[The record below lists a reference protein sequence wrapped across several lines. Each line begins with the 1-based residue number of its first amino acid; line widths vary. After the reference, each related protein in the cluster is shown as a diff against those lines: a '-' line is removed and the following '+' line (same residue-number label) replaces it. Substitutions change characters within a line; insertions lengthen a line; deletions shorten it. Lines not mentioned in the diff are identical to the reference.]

1 MQHTVKKSRAN
12 RIALRSVGGLF
23 FLVALCRLIAVA
35 VLKEQANLVLTA
47 LLCAAGLGYGGY
59 LLVQTF
65 RPQAYDITYVFGDSG
80 MTMRF
85 HRGEKKIGYGEITDL
100 GFVVPNEELD
110 YALVQ
115 IYIGREQYVI
125 PFMGKSQVGK
135 ALYEMLKQ
143 KREECAAGNSSPFD

>member
-23 FLVALCRLIAVA
+23 FGIALCRLIVVA
-35 VLKEQANLVLTA
+35 VSHERVNLVLTA
-47 LLCAAGLGYGGY
+47 LLCSAGLAYGGY

-65 RPQAYDITYVFGDSG
+65 KPQAYDITYVFGDQS
-80 MTMRF
+80 MTLKF
-85 HRGEKKIGYGEITDL
+85 HRGEKQIRYAEIRDL

-143 KREECAAGNSSPFD
+143 KREACVREDK